1 VWSIGVQQLCRNV
14 SRILARIKA
23 GHLAGRK
30 TDAWLATL
38 DSPSAPV
45 SHDDA
50 LAALDAARG
59 EPATQHG

>member
-1 VWSIGVQQLCRNV
+1 MAWTERDIPDLT
-14 SRILARIKA
+14 
-23 GHLAGRK
+23 GRT

-38 DSPSAPV
+38 DAGSSQV

-59 EPATQHG
+59 EPGMRPGRPTEER